1 MAAVG
6 TNRTG
11 VARHATAL
19 CAALIAVQVGACN
32 GEDAA
37 PEPGERAE
45 VAVGVRA
52 VPVTAGVLERQ
63 AAFTGE
69 LRAETRVEVASEVS
83 GRIVELTFE
92 EGDLVERGQVL
103 ARVDDAL
110 ARAREREAEAELESA
125 RASESEARVLL
136 ERARNEVE
144 RRVTLV
150 ERSAFP
156 AAELDRLRDD
166 VAVAEQALHVAAA
179 RREAA
184 EASLGVTRTERGLS
198 EIRAPLSGVVSLRH
212 VSTGAMVSPQAP
224 IASLY
229 DPDSLRFVVRLPESA
244 LGAVEVGTSSS
255 IRLDGLPGTTL
266 DGHVVRVGAE
276 VSRESRTVE
285 VLLAVTAEATLR
297 DGMFGRG
304 RIVTARSAESSLL
317 PKEAIVEGD
326 GDDYSFWA
334 IEEDGTVRRVPIEVQ
349 LRNADAV
356 AFRAERE
363 ASRAVLAPPM
373 GLSDGVRVEVV
384 EESAPV
390 RSADDEEPG
399 Q

>member
-11 VARHATAL
+11 VALHATAL

>member
-212 VSTGAMVSPQAP
+212 VSTGAMVSAQTP